1 MWFLLEPSVVIKVEK
16 AADDLL
22 LEEYQTSIVDLER
35 LFIKSPP
42 TRSRQLTIPE
52 IFRRS
57 YDQNFISDKLAYILD
72 PNWYFINNWH

>member
-42 TRSRQLTIPE
+42 ARPRQLTIPE

-57 YDQNFISDKLAYILD
+57 YD
-72 PNWYFINNWH
+72 